1 MRSIPTRVGTTSRPQ
16 RRGRIRAVHPH
27 ACGDYR
33 VYRWVAGTENGPSPR
48 VWGLRAGH
56 AGPRGPGRS
65 IPTRVGTT
73 RSPPAA
79 RPYPPVHPHACGD
92 YRWVGH
98 SLRHLSGPFP
108 RVWGLQLGG
117 ILASYRGR
125 SIPTRVGTT
134 PGPAFSHSVGEV
146 HPHACGDYVAVHRVT
161 VNQRG
166 PSPRVWGLPRQLPQL
181 GLGRRSIPTR
191 VGTTEGKEWLT
202 VREAV
207 HPHACGDYFLGGCE
221 SFHLHG
227 PSPRVWGLLDLAPL
241 PHPAHRSI
249 PTRVG
254 TTPP

>member
-1 MRSIPTRVGTTSRPQ
+1 MSSWIIAIAYHGPSPRVWGLRPRLSASSRRLRSIPTRVGTTLSIVPQAVAMRSIPTRVGTTSRPQ

-166 PSPRVWGLPRQLPQL
+166 PSPRVWGL
-181 GLGRRSIPTR
+181 RS
-191 VGTTEGKEWLT
+191 
-202 VREAV
+202 
-207 HPHACGDYFLGGCE
+207 
-221 SFHLHG
+221 G
-227 PSPRVWGLLDLAPL
+227 PE
-241 PHPAHRSI
+241 
-249 PTRVG
+249 
-254 TTPP
+254 